1 MCRQMPD
8 QLLIRTQCLR
18 RMRALGTLLVVGLLL
33 ITACAQPQ
41 GSVTDTFRQ
50 QQVVNNLRITLEMAE
65 ELRVNQQQTFTI
77 TVADQQGKPVTA
89 DVYVDLV
96 MPAHP
101 MGANQPLAT
110 PAGRGVYHTTSA
122 FTMDGPWMV
131 TVVATVQGTK
141 NQAVFNVTVL
151 P

>member
-1 MCRQMPD
+1 
-8 QLLIRTQCLR
+8 LR

-41 GSVTDTFRQ
+41 GPVTDTFRQ
-50 QQVVNNLRITLEMAE
+50 QQVVSDLAITLEMAE
-65 ELRVNQQQTFTI
+65 ELRVNQQQSFVI
-77 TVADQQGKPVTA
+77 TLADQRGQPVTA
-89 DVYVDLV
+89 DVYLDLV

-101 MGANQPLAT
+101 MGTNQPLAT
-110 PAGRGVYHTTSA
+110 PAGGGVYHATSA
-122 FTMDGPWMV
+122 FTMDGQWTV
-131 TVVATVQGTK
+131 TVVATAQGTK